1 MPNKRVFIILL
12 LLLTAAVFQP
22 KAVQSQITQPVET
35 TTIYSVTDPD
45 AQDGDILISTDEGL
59 IRATTTYDERLFGVL
74 NTQPVI
80 VYRNGQE
87 GQPVVRSGVAIVS
100 VTTTNGP
107 IKSGD
112 YITSSTI
119 PGKGQKGTESGYVI
133 GVALEDFGGEN
144 AREGKINVAIKI
156 EYADITG
163 PRDPSRLFSLI
174 GTTLLQNVQDPRKL
188 GDIIR
193 YIAAALVLLL
203 SFTFAFL
210 TFSRSII
217 KSIEAVGRNPLAKNT
232 IQFTV
237 ILNFLL
243 LVLTAI
249 IAVVSSLLI
258 IKL

>member
-1 MPNKRVFIILL
+1 MSNKPYVIILL
-12 LLLTAAVFQP
+12 LLMAFFLP
-22 KAVQSQITQPVET
+22 KVVYSQATQPVET

-45 AQDGDILISTDEGL
+45 AQDGDILISTDGGL

-100 VTTTNGP
+100 VATTNGP

-112 YITSSTI
+112 YITSSTT
-119 PGKGQKGTESGYVI
+119 PGKGQKATESGYVL
-133 GVALEDFGGEN
+133 GVALEDFSGEN
-144 AREGKINVAIKI
+144 AREAKINVAIKI

-163 PRDPSRLFSLI
+163 PKDLSRFFSLI
-174 GTTLLQNVQDPRKL
+174 GTSLLENVKDPKDL
-188 GDIIR
+188 GNIIR
-193 YIAAALVLLL
+193 YIVAALVVLL

-232 IQFTV
+232 IRFTLV
-237 ILNFLL
+237 LNFLL
-243 LVLTAI
+243 LILVALI
-249 IAVVSSLLI
+249 GVVASLLI